1 MGKATLK
8 IFVLRKQFRHEMAQA
23 VTSKILNL
31 LKDYSFEIFEQRK
44 ATVGH
49 TFFDAIRN
57 TLLKEALNTP
67 LCKFLT
73 VNSQT
78 GETKQF
84 FSRPAKHRKEHL
96 IQWYKTRMQDIH
108 LTMCKTDEYLSLLTD
123 KSGQIVYDSTLYLKG
138 FDRRTDRVRIEFIE
152 SLSHIFHRTHYC
164 FSN

>member
-1 MGKATLK
+1 MTQPVTLK
-8 IFVLRKQFRHEMAQA
+8 L
-23 VTSKILNL
+23 LNL

-49 TFFDAIRN
+49 IFFDAIRN

-73 VNSQT
+73 VNSDT
-78 GETKQF
+78 SETKHF
-84 FSRPAKHRKEHL
+84 FSRTAKHRKDHL

-108 LTMCKTDEYLSLLTD
+108 LTMCKTDQYLSLLTD

-138 FDRRTDRVRIEFIE
+138 FDKKTDRVCIKFIE
-152 SLSHIFHRTHYC
+152 SLSHIFHITHYC
-164 FSN
+164 FQN